1 MELSLEQQKIFDS
14 INTWINSPGNKSYL
28 TMGGYAGTGKTTII
42 QEFCKERYEL
52 TIHVCALTGKA
63 ALNVG
68 SKLGTYRVT
77 VSTIHKLLYTPIID
91 NDGGLIG
98 WDRNDFSDSKLN
110 LIIVDEASMVN
121 EEIFIDLLNTGV
133 PVLFVG
139 DHGQLPP
146 INKDRSLNT
155 HGIDAWVDDARVHRH
170 KGTSGFNLMTNPEL
184 RLETIHRQALDSPII
199 RISMLARVGEYIK
212 EGVHGDGVMKIKT
225 VNDMKHL
232 LKQDDDQIMLT
243 DLNRRRVKLN
253 QAGLKY
259 AGLDQNVP
267 TEGAKVV
274 CLKNN
279 FKINPPIYNGLLGKI
294 DEIEDFDENK
304 YSVHIYLD
312 GHARPESMYR
322 RFISKHS
329 FNKEKFFLP
338 EGLNPRNAG
347 DIWDFGY
354 CLTVHKAQGSEFD
367 RVFIFGTGWGTW
379 RNQWLY
385 TAITRAKKE
394 LYICMD
400 KI

>member
-1 MELSLEQQKIFDS
+1 MKLSLEQQKIFDS
-14 INTWINSPGNKSYL
+14 INTWTNNSTIPYL

-52 TIHVCALTGKA
+52 NIHVCALTGKA

-68 SKLGTYRVT
+68 SKLSKYCS

-91 NDGGLIG
+91 DDGGLVG
-98 WDRNDFSDSKLN
+98 WDKNNLSESTLD

-121 EEIFIDLLNTGV
+121 EEIFIDLLNTKI

-146 INKDRSLNT
+146 INKNSSSNDE
-155 HGIDAWVDDARVHRH
+155 RVKLH
-170 KGTSGFNLMTNPEL
+170 KDHSGFNLMLNPEL

-199 RISMLARVGEYIK
+199 RISMLARTGDYIK
-212 EGVHGDGVMKIKT
+212 EGVHGDGVMKVKS
-225 VNDMKHL
+225 VEDVRHL
-232 LKQDDDQIMLT
+232 LKEDSDQIMLT

-259 AGLDQNVP
+259 AGLDQKVP
-267 TEGAKVV
+267 TEDARVV
-274 CLKNN
+274 CLRNN
-279 FKINPPIYNGLLGKI
+279 FKINPPIYNGITGFLVKV
-294 DEIEDFDENK
+294 EDFDDN
-304 YSVHIYLD
+304 
-312 GHARPESMYR
+312 RYR
-322 RFISKHS
+322 VQIVLNEYRGEPPYRGLISKHA
-329 FNKEKFFLP
+329 FGKEKYYP
-338 EGLNPRNAG
+338 QEGLSYKDTG
-347 DIWDFGY
+347 DLWDFGY

-367 RVFIFGTGWGTW
+367 RVFIFGTGWGAW
-379 RNQWLY
+379 RNQWMY

-400 KI
+400 KV

>member
-1 MELSLEQQKIFDS
+1 MELSLEQQKIFSS
-14 INTWINSPGNKSYL
+14 INTWINNSTIPYL

-52 TIHVCALTGKA
+52 NIHVCALTGKA
-63 ALNVG
+63 ALNAG
-68 SKLGTYRVT
+68 SKLSSYCT

-91 NDGGLIG
+91 DDGSLVG
-98 WDRNDFSDSKLN
+98 WDKNNLSESELN

-121 EEIFIDLLNTGV
+121 EEIFIDLLNTKI

-146 INKDRSLNT
+146 INKNSSSNDE
-155 HGIDAWVDDARVHRH
+155 RVKPH
-170 KGTSGFNLMTNPEL
+170 KDHSGFNLMLNPEL

-199 RISMLARVGEYIK
+199 RLSMLARVGDYIK
-212 EGVHGDGVMKIKT
+212 EGDHGDGVMKIKT
-225 VNDMKHL
+225 VEEVNHL
-232 LKQDDDQIMLT
+232 LKEDSDQIMLI

-259 AGLDQNVP
+259 AGLDQEVP
-267 TEGAKVV
+267 TSGAKVV
-274 CLKNN
+274 CLRNN
-279 FKINPPIYNGLLGKI
+279 FKINPPIYNGLLGDI
-294 DEIEDFDENK
+294 DEIENFDENRYVANIWTGDRVK
-304 YSVHIYLD
+304 NIDVIVSHSYGDGYS
-312 GHARPESMYR
+312 GK
-322 RFISKHS
+322 ISKHS

-338 EGLNPRNAG
+338 EGLSYKDIG
-347 DIWDFGY
+347 DLWDFGY

-367 RVFIFGTGWGTW
+367 RVFIFGTGWGSW